1 MAQNLEIL
9 AAVRVALQQAG
20 FLKVPKVAIHPSCGA
35 VSVQLAALVIKLGG
49 ELMPSASAYTA
60 YSWLKCFGSTPLLVV
75 WISEKQISLFPL
87 SGVCLEVSL
96 LRGLLRLDPNNTDT
110 YCG

>member
-49 ELMPSASAYTA
+49 ELMPSASAHTA
-60 YSWLKCFGSTPLLVV
+60 YSWLNAFGSTTVV
-75 WISEKQISLFPL
+75 SSLGFCKANSLFPL
-87 SGVCLEVSL
+87 KGVCVKVSP

-110 YCG
+110 DCE

>member
-49 ELMPSASAYTA
+49 ELMPSASAHTA
-60 YSWLKCFGSTPLLVV
+60 YRWLNTFGSTTLLVV
-75 WISEKQISLFPL
+75 WVSAKHISLFPL
-87 SGVCLEVSL
+87 RGVCLKFL
-96 LRGLLRLDPNNTDT
+96 P
-110 YCG
+110 